1 MTHMTLSSEEK
12 PLFQKRIPLWHLFY
26 SVRTFAHT
34 TTLLLKILGGRM
46 HGPSPT
52 SNFGGPSPKFPHRS
66 PSLLLMTM
74 NLVPVGLHFPN
85 SRACINDAVMQ
96 KMCSDEYRMRGKVKN
111 RCIQCWRLKRK
122 VIRISEGWKGKL
134 REKQGVLLWNVGKSS
149 VNTAIWDRWLKKGH
163 QNFLEIKGKIFWGV

>member
-12 PLFQKRIPLWHLFY
+12 PLFQKEFLYDTFFTLFVL
-26 SVRTFAHT
+26 SHIRR

-66 PSLLLMTM
+66 PSLLLMTV

-96 KMCSDEYRMRGKVKN
+96 KMCNDKRKCAVMKGCFCSDE
-111 RCIQCWRLKRK
+111 L
-122 VIRISEGWKGKL
+122 
-134 REKQGVLLWNVGKSS
+134 
-149 VNTAIWDRWLKKGH
+149 
-163 QNFLEIKGKIFWGV
+163 